1 VEFVDGTGAAAV
13 GEALQLE
20 LEIVSSLPTP
30 EQQPSFA
37 RVRVVWTDDFCIVEV
52 FRGNGELTRRKSLSR
67 TAAPLLVSESAAL
80 IAQAGVQELSIEEAK
95 RQPLPTPPPVLA
107 ADVKLKTEEP
117 PPSGIRLGVAAFAQ
131 LGALTPAQWLAANTG
146 RRSLLAAPL
155 PQNVHLATVQ
165 AKSASRALLRLA
177 HLFGAG
183 ESATLSQN
191 ATVSLAGLF
200 DGKTVASAVEM
211 TLPGSQP
218 LAGVPQRTYVTDG
231 GAKVTVPIL
240 PPPPSGAG
248 MDVVLGP
255 MGIRT
260 FEITFA

>member
-1 VEFVDGTGAAAV
+1 MVHRRMTHDDGRGVGQALNEPGVDGKGLIIRGRHWVTAAPAAAAPASYKHLLLR
-13 GEALQLE
+13 GL
-20 LEIVSSLPTP
+20 SLPT
-30 EQQPSFA
+30 
-37 RVRVVWTDDFCIVEV
+37 T
-52 FRGNGELTRRKSLSR
+52 
-67 TAAPLLVSESAAL
+67 
-80 IAQAGVQELSIEEAK
+80 
-95 RQPLPTPPPVLA
+95 
-107 ADVKLKTEEP
+107 
-117 PPSGIRLGVAAFAQ
+117 VAAFAQ

-177 HLFGAG
+177 HLFSAG

-200 DGKTVASAVEM
+200 AGKTVASAVEM

-255 MGIRT
+255 MEIRT
-260 FEITFA
+260 FEVTFA